1 MTHYRGKGL
10 QQWVGD
16 SNIVGEYL
24 EILFNE

>member
-1 MTHYRGKGL
+1 MAHYKERRL

-16 SNIVGEYL
+16 SNIVGECV